1 VHLPTKLPVRGVPFR
16 DSFENLRRG
25 RAIDKKNPAKIGR
38 ELINQGASTNY
49 LSWKFDRNPD
59 SRINFFN
66 RAIA

>member
-1 VHLPTKLPVRGVPFR
+1 VR
-16 DSFENLRRG
+16 ST
-25 RAIDKKNPAKIGR
+25 KKNPAKIGR

-59 SRINFFN
+59 SRIEFFN